1 MLINCVVYEKGRRLA
16 DIPVRD
22 ISDYVAR
29 PDAFVWVGLLNP
41 TPDELATMAEE
52 FGLHPLAVE
61 DAQKGHQRPKI
72 EEYGDS
78 IFAVLKTIEK
88 AQPHADEPY
97 IVGEIAIFVGRNY
110 VLSVRHRAQQGFAE
124 VRARAELE
132 PELLKHGA
140 GIVFYLLTDAVVDRY
155 FPIIEDLE
163 VELEELEGGMFRGPP
178 SRATLEALYALKQK
192 LMTLKHAVDPLSE
205 AVGKLV
211 GGRVPPLC
219 AGMQEY
225 FRDVYDHL
233 NRIDGAIEGIFE
245 MLHTATQVNL
255 SLIDLAYNEDMK
267 KLAAWAAMIAM
278 PTLIAGIYG
287 MNFHAMPELGWT
299 FGYPF
304 ALGLMAAVDLT
315 LYSLFKRSGWL

>member
-1 MLINCVVYEKGRRLA
+1 MLINCVAYEKGRKLA
-16 DIPVRD
+16 DIRPD
-22 ISDYVAR
+22 EISDYVAR
-29 PDAFVWVGLLNP
+29 PGAFVWVGLFDP

-61 DAQKGHQRPKI
+61 DARKGHQRPKI

-78 IFAVLKTIEK
+78 LFAVLKTIEK
-88 AQPHADEPY
+88 APAEGDEQY
-97 IVGEIAIFVGRNY
+97 VVGEVAIFVGRNY
-110 VLSVRHRAQQGFAE
+110 VLSVRLRSERGFVE

-132 PELLKHGA
+132 PELLKHGS

-163 VELEELEGGMFRGPP
+163 VELEDLERGMFERPP
-178 SRATLEALYALKQK
+178 SRSTLEAFYALKQK

-205 AVGKLV
+205 AIGKLV

-219 AGMQEY
+219 VGMQEY

-233 NRIDGAIEGIFE
+233 NRIEGAVDNIFE

-267 KLAAWAAMIAM
+267 KLAAWAAIIAV

-287 MNFHAMPELGWT
+287 MNFQSMPELGWT

-304 ALGLMAAVDLT
+304 ALGLMATIDLV
-315 LYSLFKRSGWL
+315 LYGMFKRSGWL

>member
-1 MLINCVVYEKGRRLA
+1 VLINCVVYEGGRRLA
-16 DIPVRD
+16 DIPVAD
-22 ISDYVAR
+22 ISDHIAH
-29 PDAFVWVGLLNP
+29 PDSFVWVGLANP
-41 TPDELATMAEE
+41 TPEELSTMAEE

-61 DAQKGHQRPKI
+61 DASKGHQRPKI

-78 IFAVLKTIEK
+78 MFAVLKTIEK
-88 AQPHADEPY
+88 APPEGDEQY

-110 VLSVRHRAQQGFAE
+110 VLSVRHRALRGFAE

-132 PELLKHGA
+132 PDLLKHGA
-140 GIVFYLLTDAVVDRY
+140 GIVFYLLMDAVVDRY

-163 VELEELEGGMFRGPP
+163 AELEDLESGMFRAPP
-178 SRATLEALYALKQK
+178 SRSTLESFYALKQK

-267 KLAAWAAMIAM
+267 KLAAWAAMIAT

-287 MNFHAMPELGWT
+287 MNFHAMPELDWR

-304 ALGLMAAVDLT
+304 ALGLMAAIDLT
-315 LYSLFKRSGWL
+315 LYGMFKRSGWL